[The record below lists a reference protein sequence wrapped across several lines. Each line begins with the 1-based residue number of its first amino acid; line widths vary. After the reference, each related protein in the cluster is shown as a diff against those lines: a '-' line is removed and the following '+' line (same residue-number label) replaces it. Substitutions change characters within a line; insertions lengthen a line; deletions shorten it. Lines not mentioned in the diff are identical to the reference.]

1 MLSRPLAIIAAIA
14 GLVGLGIDGWVF
26 AAFLTPS
33 ATAPA
38 RGVLDLLV
46 YYWTF
51 LTHLSNL
58 GLLLVYLSTAVGWRW
73 LGWFRQPVTRAGL
86 AGIIALVM
94 VFFHVMLAPHYS
106 FAGPVVVSNFL
117 LHTVTPLAYLAW
129 WLLGAHDEIRLRDV
143 PVMIIPGLAYVAWAL
158 LRGLV
163 VGEYPYTILDPT
175 FALPGGQAQGY
186 LGVAIGVAVILILV
200 ALFDMGLVLVDAF
213 LARRS
218 GKASGG

>member
-14 GLVGLGIDGWVF
+14 GLVGLGIDGWIF
-26 AAFLTPS
+26 AAFLAPT

-38 RGVLDLLV
+38 RGFLDLLV

-94 VFFHVMLAPHYS
+94 VFFHVMLAPHYT
-106 FAGPVVVSNFL
+106 FTGPVVVSNFL
-117 LHTVTPLAYLAW
+117 LHTATPLAYLAW
-129 WLLGAHDEIRLRDV
+129 WLLGAHGNVRLRDV
-143 PVMIIPGLAYVAWAL
+143 PVMISPGIAYVAWVL
-158 LRGLV
+158 LRGLIV
-163 VGEYPYTILDPT
+163 REYPYTILDPT
-175 FALPGGQAQGY
+175 FALPGGSAQGY
-186 LGVAIGVAVILILV
+186 LGVAIGVVAILVLV
-200 ALFDMGLVLVDAF
+200 ALFDSGLVLVDAF
-213 LARRS
+213 LARRN